1 MSESLTLQPT
11 FSHSCAC
18 SLQLQDARHAA
29 VAAEESHAW
38 RMGELQERLDA
49 LMEQMRE
56 AAEASSAQA
65 STFAEE
71 RAALQRQKNALHD
84 ECRT

>member
-1 MSESLTLQPT
+1 
-11 FSHSCAC
+11 
-18 SLQLQDARHAA
+18 
-29 VAAEESHAW
+29 
-38 RMGELQERLDA
+38 MGELQERLDA